1 MKNYNLIYWLGLVLL
16 IFSVSCTPILHSVL
30 SFDHTFPKDQHGN
43 QVIAKNSYCSLVD
56 GSGETIIP
64 DGKYIYI
71 KPLNYDKSCV
81 TVLYK
86 AETVSGIDLYDGKG
100 KLIASD
106 GATGFYGCDEGLIQ
120 VKKGDVA
127 GVIDTK
133 GKEIIPT
140 QYDLSV

>member
-1 MKNYNLIYWLGLVLL
+1 MKNYKFILWLGFGLFL
-16 IFSVSCTPILHSVL
+16 FSMSCFPMSDIPVFFNHE
-30 SFDHTFPKDQHGN
+30 FPKDQHGN

-64 DGKYIYI
+64 DGSYIYI

-120 VKKGDVA
+120 VKKGDIA

-140 QYDLSV
+140 QYD